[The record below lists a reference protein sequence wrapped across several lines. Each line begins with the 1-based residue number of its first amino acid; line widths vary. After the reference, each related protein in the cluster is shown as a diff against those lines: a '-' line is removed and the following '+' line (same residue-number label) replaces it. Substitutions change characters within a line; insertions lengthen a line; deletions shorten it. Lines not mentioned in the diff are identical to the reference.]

1 MSRLQNILTE
11 DLRRRKLIA
20 VAVNLL
26 LSVPLTI
33 WAIYGIGEY
42 GIVLF
47 IMIPLLIGLN
57 SSVILGYEL
66 KVQNRQAVIVAY
78 VSIILL
84 VLGLLVFA
92 IEGLVCIAMSLP
104 FALLLTLLG
113 VFIGKYINE
122 RRTDLAPKSIIIL
135 LCSIPL
141 MGFFEGTLTPQIEQI
156 KTTVTITADVQT
168 VWKNVIEFPKLREP
182 DEFIFKVG
190 ISYPIEATIAGK
202 GVGAIRYCNF
212 NTGDFVEPITI
223 WKENEVLA
231 FDVDEQPLPMTE
243 ISIWDVNAPHLHDYF
258 TSTRGQFEL
267 TQLENGNV
275 ELTGTTWYYHRI
287 RPAFYWRIWS
297 KYIIHKIHE
306 RVLIHIKENSE
317 INDTRDNRVR

>member
-1 MSRLQNILTE
+1 MELGGTVHVPDPLSRIIQMGRLQNILTE

-47 IMIPLLIGLN
+47 IMIPLLIGIN

-66 KVQNRQAVIVAY
+66 KVQNKQAVIMAY

-84 VLGLLVFA
+84 VFGLLIFA

-122 RRTDLAPKSIIIL
+122 RRTYLAPKSIIIL
-135 LCSIPL
+135 LCSIPI
-141 MGFFEGTLTPQIEQI
+141 M
-156 KTTVTITADVQT
+156 
-168 VWKNVIEFPKLREP
+168 
-182 DEFIFKVG
+182 
-190 ISYPIEATIAGK
+190 
-202 GVGAIRYCNF
+202 
-212 NTGDFVEPITI
+212 
-223 WKENEVLA
+223 
-231 FDVDEQPLPMTE
+231 
-243 ISIWDVNAPHLHDYF
+243 
-258 TSTRGQFEL
+258 
-267 TQLENGNV
+267 
-275 ELTGTTWYYHRI
+275 
-287 RPAFYWRIWS
+287 
-297 KYIIHKIHE
+297 
-306 RVLIHIKENSE
+306 
-317 INDTRDNRVR
+317 